1 MEEKIIKI
9 LENVCN
15 KTNVDYKNC
24 NLIESGILESLALM
38 QLLASLE
45 EEYKIEIDIDD
56 INEENF
62 STVKDIVNLIKKSK
76 I

>member
-15 KTNVDYKNC
+15 KNNVDYRKC

-38 QLLASLE
+38 QLLSALE
-45 EEYKIEIDIDD
+45 EEYDIEIDIDD
-56 INEENF
+56 VNEENF
-62 STVKDIVNLIKKSK
+62 STVNNIIKLVKK
-76 I
+76 YN

>member
-38 QLLASLE
+38 QLLVSLE
-45 EEYKIEIDIDD
+45 EECKIEIDIDD

-76 I
+76 K